1 MARKSANNLK
11 NGNYFIF
18 EGEPFMVLDNVH
30 SKSGKHG
37 SAKNRI
43 KCESLF
49 TQKKKSVSMT
59 ADTSVEIPEI
69 VKRRGQLIT
78 IDGEAQTMQVMDG
91 ETYETLDIGYPLG
104 DDLPELEK
112 IKNLIAD
119 QDAMSET
126 EVEFW
131 TVMGKSFSTR
141 IVLPKY

>member
-1 MARKSANNLK
+1 MTRKSANNLK
-11 NGNYFIF
+11 SGNYFIYN
-18 EGEPFMVLDNVH
+18 GEPFIVIDNVH

-59 ADTSVEIPEI
+59 ADTSMEVPEI

-78 IDGEAQTMQVMDG
+78 IDNEAKTLQVMDG

-104 DDLPELEK
+104 EDLPELEK
-112 IKNLIAD
+112 IKNLLAD
-119 QDAMSET
+119 QDAMAET

>member
-78 IDGEAQTMQVMDG
+78 IDGEAKTMQVMDG

-104 DDLPELEK
+104 EDLPELEK

>member
-1 MARKSANNLK
+1 
-11 NGNYFIF
+11 
-18 EGEPFMVLDNVH
+18 
-30 SKSGKHG
+30 
-37 SAKNRI
+37 
-43 KCESLF
+43 
-49 TQKKKSVSMT
+49 MT

-78 IDGEAQTMQVMDG
+78 IDNDAKTMQVMDG

-104 DDLPELEK
+104 EDLPELLR
-112 IKNLIAD
+112 IKKLLAD